1 MEILNKLG
9 ELITGLISKLFGFVV
24 DEDGNPRLGAIVG
37 ITAILFVTVTYLFF
51 PKTKIRYRRK
61 RMTKKR
67 TYKRKRKK

>member
-9 ELITGLISKLFGFVV
+9 DLITGLISKLFGFVV

-61 RMTKKR
+61 RMTKTKR
-67 TYKRKRKK
+67 TTKRKK

>member
-9 ELITGLISKLFGFVV
+9 DMITALISKLFGFVI
-24 DEDGNPRLGAIVG
+24 DEDGNPKLGTIVG

-67 TYKRKRKK
+67 TYKRKK